1 MHAIIVDDNEHH
13 ARLAAKI
20 VEHACGDN
28 PDVYTDPFMALRNS
42 MTEHPDLIVTD
53 MMMPKMDG
61 ITLLREMRK
70 EGIFAPAIIVSGH
83 LKRVSEKLLP
93 SNHIAAIIPKPFQ
106 IEELSKA
113 VIEAIAK
120 NASA

>member
-1 MHAIIVDDNEHH
+1 MRIIVIDDNKHH
-13 ARLAAKI
+13 ANITAKI
-20 VEHACGDN
+20 VKNTCGDE
-28 PDVYTDPFMALRNS
+28 PEVYTDPFLALRDS
-42 MTEHPDLIVTD
+42 MAQHPDLIVTD

-61 ITLLREMRK
+61 ISLLREMRK
-70 EGIFAPAIIVSGH
+70 EDIFAPAIIVSGH

-113 VIEAIAK
+113 VKDAVAK